1 MTAEII
7 QLQPIIDT
15 RNFLTRHYND
25 AVRLSQRHRIRG
37 NEPLSHKWFII
48 SQGIAI
54 KIDRVATTRA

>member
-25 AVRLSQRHRIRG
+25 AVRLSNAYQLRG
-37 NEPLSHKWFII
+37 NPDLSHKWFII
-48 SQGIAI
+48 AQGIAI
-54 KIDRVATTRA
+54 QIDWVAQ